1 MEKNIKPRK
10 PVAITKL
17 DKSLG
22 VLERLSFVV
31 EGIIT
36 RVDSPL

>member
-1 MEKNIKPRK
+1 MDKNIIPRR

-22 VLERLSFVV
+22 VLESFSFVLK
-31 EGIIT
+31 GNNT